1 MDQNYIAPASALK
14 KLKKARNLS
23 QTVYLYGATGYG
35 KTELVRQYL
44 SGRRYTY
51 LSCEELPWED
61 GALPRL
67 EPGRQKCRVVVID
80 DLHRLK
86 SEELRQEILALEE
99 REDIWLI
106 LVSRSPLPAW
116 LMPRHIKSVFV
127 VVSED
132 DLRMGRDEITAYLD
146 ARGVVYTEE
155 DIQYLQNTAEGNAYV
170 LHHVALRM
178 KEGQSPGPE
187 LRTEIREAFAS
198 YLENVVLVRWDSDL
212 LEFLMQVSVVDEFT
226 LELAEMISGNLHVTA
241 LLEQAGEAG
250 NFIAQEDGTYRLRPV
265 LIDALRNR
273 ALKLY
278 GRERVKDFKYNAALY
293 YEMHDEVVPALRLFE
308 ECGKTERI
316 KNLLIR
322 NARMNPGNGHYY
334 ELRRYYFNMD
344 EREIEDS
351 PVLMAGMSML
361 HSMLMDDE
369 KSEYWYEKLKAFAT
383 NAKGGVRREALSR
396 LAYLDIGLPHRG
408 SRDVLEIIK
417 NIPALLFDKGN
428 RLPEFSVTSNLPS
441 TMNGGKDF
449 CHWSPDDT
457 KLAKTVGPLVER
469 VLGSYG
475 KGLVKAA
482 LGESYYEK
490 GEDNYEVMSL
500 LTRAQVEAGQG
511 GTMEIAFAAV
521 GVRVRLALLQGD
533 SPAARELLASFEQ
546 SVKENRAVQLLPNI
560 QALRCRL
567 ALYEGDMDM
576 VERWMKTAPDED
588 REFCSLERYRYLTK
602 VRCYL
607 ANGAYTKAQAL
618 LEKLRYY
625 AEQTGR
631 PYVRMETGLLSA
643 ITKERVGGPWQEEL
657 ATVLKEAERYRF
669 LRLITE
675 EGAAVWPLFQRE
687 KKALQEAGTLNKDW
701 LRRLLAE
708 AEEVAR
714 RYPLYLKKRAAVAA
728 DFKGVALTIL
738 RLQADGLSVN
748 RIAQRLDLKPDNVK
762 YHIKENYRKLN
773 VDNKT
778 DALLAARSLGIL

>member
-61 GALPRL
+61 GALPRS
-67 EPGRQKCRVVVID
+67 EPGRQNRRVVVID

-86 SEELRQEILALEE
+86 SEKLRQEILALEE

-241 LLEQAGEAG
+241 LLEQAAEAG
-250 NFIAQEDGTYRLRPV
+250 NFISQEDGTYRLRPV

-546 SVKENRAVQLLPNI
+546 SVRENRAVQLLPNI

-567 ALYEGDMDM
+567 ALYEGDMDI

-588 REFCSLERYRYLTK
+588 REFCVLERYRYLTK

-607 ANGAYTKAQAL
+607 ANGEYTKAQAL

>member
-1 MDQNYIAPASALK
+1 MDQNYIAPAGALK
-14 KLKKARNLS
+14 KLKTARS
-23 QTVYLYGATGYG
+23 IPQTVYLYGATGYG

-44 SGRRYTY
+44 SGRRYIY
-51 LSCEELPWED
+51 LSCEELPWEA
-61 GALPRL
+61 GALPPV
-67 EPGRQKCRVVVID
+67 EPGRQNRRVVVID

-155 DIQYLQNTAEGNAYV
+155 DIQYLQNTAEGNAYI

-178 KEGQSPGPE
+178 KEGEHPGPK
-187 LRTEIREAFAS
+187 LQTEIREAFAS

-241 LLEQAGEAG
+241 LLEQAAEAG
-250 NFIAQEDGTYRLRPV
+250 NFISQEDGTYRLRPV

-273 ALKLY
+273 ALKVY
-278 GRERVKDFKYNAALY
+278 GRERVKDLKYNAALY
-293 YEMHDEVVPALRLFE
+293 YEMHDEVVPALKLFE

-490 GEDNYEVMSL
+490 GGDNYEVMSL

-567 ALYEGDMDM
+567 ALYEGDMDI

-607 ANGAYTKAQAL
+607 ANGEYTKAQAL

>member
-61 GALPRL
+61 GALPRS
-67 EPGRQKCRVVVID
+67 EPGRQNRRVVVID

-86 SEELRQEILALEE
+86 SEKLRQEILALEE

-226 LELAEMISGNLHVTA
+226 LELAERISGNLHVAA

-546 SVKENRAVQLLPNI
+546 SVRENRAVQLLPNI

-588 REFCSLERYRYLTK
+588 REFCVLERYRYLTK

-607 ANGAYTKAQAL
+607 ANGEYTKAQAL

>member
-14 KLKKARNLS
+14 KLKKARSLS

-44 SGRRYTY
+44 SGRRYIY
-51 LSCEELPWED
+51 LSCEELPWEA
-61 GALPRL
+61 GALPSE
-67 EPGRQKCRVVVID
+67 EPGRQNRRIVVID
-80 DLHRLK
+80 NLHRLK
-86 SEELRQEILALEE
+86 SEELRRKILALEK
-99 REDIWLI
+99 RKDIWLI
-106 LVSRSPLPAW
+106 LIGRSPLPTW
-116 LMPRHIKSVFV
+116 LMSRHIQEVFV
-127 VVSED
+127 VISEN

-146 ARGVVYTEE
+146 ARGVTHTEE
-155 DIQYLQNTAEGNAYV
+155 DIQYLQNTAEGNAYI

-178 KEGQSPGPE
+178 KEGEHPGPK
-187 LRTEIREAFAS
+187 LQTEIREAFAS

-241 LLEQAGEAG
+241 LLEQAAEAG
-250 NFIAQEDGTYRLRPV
+250 NFISQEDGTYRLRPV

-273 ALKLY
+273 ALKVY
-278 GRERVKDFKYNAALY
+278 GRERVKDLKYNAALY
-293 YEMHDEVVPALRLFE
+293 YEMHDEVVPALKLFE

-490 GEDNYEVMSL
+490 GGDNYEVMSL

-567 ALYEGDMDM
+567 ALYEGDMDI

-588 REFCSLERYRYLTK
+588 REFCVLERYRYLTK

-607 ANGAYTKAQAL
+607 ANGEYTKAQAL

-657 ATVLKEAERYRF
+657 AAVLKETERYRF

>member
-1 MDQNYIAPASALK
+1 MDQNYIAPATALK
-14 KLKKARNLS
+14 KLKTARSLP

-51 LSCEELPWED
+51 LSCEELPWEA
-61 GALPRL
+61 GALSPA
-67 EPGRQKCRVVVID
+67 EPGRPSSRVVVID

-86 SEELRQEILALEE
+86 SEELRREILALEE

-106 LVSRSPLPAW
+106 LISRSPIPAW
-116 LMPRHIKSVFV
+116 LMPQHIKSVFV
-127 VVSED
+127 VISEK
-132 DLRMGRDEITAYLD
+132 DLRMGRREIAAYLNT
-146 ARGVVYTEE
+146 RGITYTEE
-155 DIQYLQNTAEGNAYV
+155 DMQLLQVTAEGNAYV

-178 KEGQSPGPE
+178 KEGLSPGPE
-187 LRTEIREAFAS
+187 LHAEIWDAFAV

-226 LELAEMISGNLHVTA
+226 LELAEMISGSLHVTA
-241 LLEQAGEAG
+241 LLEQAAEAG
-250 NFIAQEDGTYRLRPV
+250 NFMTQKDGVYRLRPV
-265 LIDALRNR
+265 LIQALRNR

-278 GRERVKDFKYNAALY
+278 GRERVADFKYNAALY
-293 YEMHDEVVPALRLFE
+293 YEMHDEVVPALKLFE

-334 ELRRYYFNMD
+334 ELRRYYFNLD
-344 EREIEDS
+344 EREIADS

-361 HSMLMDDE
+361 CSMLMDGE
-369 KSEYWYEKLKAFAT
+369 KSEYWYEKLKAYAA
-383 NAKGGVRREALSR
+383 NAKGGIRREAQSR
-396 LAYLDIGLPHRG
+396 LCYLDIGLPHRG
-408 SRDVLEIIK
+408 SRDVLAVMK

-428 RLPEFSVTSNLPS
+428 QLPEFSVTSNLPS

-457 KLAKTVGPLVER
+457 MLAKTVGPLVER
-469 VLGSYG
+469 VLGRYG

-490 GEDNYEVMSL
+490 GEDNYKVMTL
-500 LTRAQVEAGQG
+500 LARAQMETEKG

-521 GVRVRLALLQGD
+521 GIRIRLALFQGD
-533 SPAARELLASFEQ
+533 IQAARELLASFEQ
-546 SVKENRAVQLLPNI
+546 AVKEHRAPQLLPNI

-567 ALYEGDMDM
+567 ALYEGNMDV

-588 REFCSLERYRYLTK
+588 IEFCSLERYRYLTK

-607 ANGAYTKAQAL
+607 AKGEYTKSQAL

-625 AEQTGR
+625 AEQTNR

-643 ITKERVGGPWQEEL
+643 VTKERAGGPWQEEL
-657 ATVLKEAERYRF
+657 AAVLREAESYRF
-669 LRLITE
+669 LRLISE
-675 EGAAVWPLFQRE
+675 EGAAVWPLLQQE
-687 KKALQEAGTLNKDW
+687 KKALQGAGTLDKDW
-701 LRRLLAE
+701 LRRVLTE
-708 AEEVAR
+708 TEEMSR
-714 RYPLYLKKRAAVAA
+714 RYPLYLKKRAAAAA
-728 DFKGVALTIL
+728 DFGGTALTIL
-738 RLQADGLSVN
+738 RLQADGLSAN
-748 RIAQRLDLKPDNVK
+748 QIARRLEMKPDNVR
-762 YHIKENYRKLN
+762 YHIKENYRKLSA
-773 VDNKT
+773 DNKA

>member
-1 MDQNYIAPASALK
+1 MDQNYIAPAAALK

-44 SGRRYTY
+44 SGRRYIY
-51 LSCEELPWED
+51 LSCEELPWEA
-61 GALPRL
+61 GALPSE
-67 EPGRQKCRVVVID
+67 EPGRQNRRIVVID
-80 DLHRLK
+80 NLHRLK
-86 SEELRQEILALEE
+86 SEELRREILALEK
-99 REDIWLI
+99 RKDIWLI
-106 LVSRSPLPAW
+106 LIGRSPLPTW
-116 LMPRHIKSVFV
+116 LMSRHIQEVFV
-127 VVSED
+127 VISEN

-146 ARGVVYTEE
+146 ARGVTHTEE
-155 DIQYLQNTAEGNAYV
+155 DIQYLQNTAEGNAYI

-187 LRTEIREAFAS
+187 LQTEIREAFAS

-241 LLEQAGEAG
+241 LLEQAAEAG
-250 NFIAQEDGTYRLRPV
+250 NFISQEDGTYRLRPV

-273 ALKLY
+273 ALKVY
-278 GRERVKDFKYNAALY
+278 GRERVKDLKYNAALY
-293 YEMHDEVVPALRLFE
+293 YEMHDEVVPALKLFE

-490 GEDNYEVMSL
+490 GGDNYEVMSL

-567 ALYEGDMDM
+567 ALYEGDMDI

-588 REFCSLERYRYLTK
+588 REFCVLERYRYLTK

-738 RLQADGLSVN
+738 RLQADGLSLN
-748 RIAQRLDLKPDNVK
+748 QIAQRLDMKPFSVS
-762 YHIKENYRKLN
+762 YHIQENYRKLN
-773 VDNKT
+773 VSRKA
-778 DALLAARSLGIL
+778 DALIAARSLGIL

>member
-14 KLKKARNLS
+14 KLKKARSLS

-44 SGRRYTY
+44 SGRRYIY
-51 LSCEELPWED
+51 LSCEELPWEA
-61 GALPRL
+61 GALPSE
-67 EPGRQKCRVVVID
+67 EPGRQNRRIVVID
-80 DLHRLK
+80 NLHRLK
-86 SEELRQEILALEE
+86 SEELRRKILALEK
-99 REDIWLI
+99 RKDIWLI
-106 LVSRSPLPAW
+106 LIGRSPLPTW
-116 LMPRHIKSVFV
+116 LMSRHIQEVFV
-127 VVSED
+127 VISEN

-146 ARGVVYTEE
+146 ARGVTHTEE
-155 DIQYLQNTAEGNAYV
+155 DIQYLQNTAEGNAYI

-178 KEGQSPGPE
+178 KEGEHPGPK
-187 LRTEIREAFAS
+187 LQTEIREAFAS

-241 LLEQAGEAG
+241 LLEQAAEAG
-250 NFIAQEDGTYRLRPV
+250 NFISQEDGTYRLRPV

-490 GEDNYEVMSL
+490 GGDNYEVMSL

-738 RLQADGLSVN
+738 RLQADGLSLN
-748 RIAQRLDLKPDNVK
+748 QIAQRLDMKPFSVS
-762 YHIKENYRKLN
+762 YHIQENYRKLN
-773 VDNKT
+773 VSRKA
-778 DALLAARSLGIL
+778 DALIAARSLGIL

>member
-1 MDQNYIAPASALK
+1 MDQNYIAPAAALK
-14 KLKKARNLS
+14 KLKKARSLP

-61 GALPRL
+61 GALPAE
-67 EPGRQKCRVVVID
+67 EPGRQNRRVVVID

-86 SEELRQEILALEE
+86 SEELRREILALEE

-106 LVSRSPLPAW
+106 LISRSPLPAW
-116 LMPRHIKSVFV
+116 LMPQHIKSVFV
-127 VVSED
+127 VISEK
-132 DLRMGRDEITAYLD
+132 DLRMGRSEIAAYLE
-146 ARGVVYTEE
+146 ARGIAYTEE

-178 KEGQSPGPE
+178 REGLSPGPE
-187 LRTEIREAFAS
+187 LYAEIWDAFAV

-212 LEFLMQVSVVDEFT
+212 LEFMMQVSVVDEFT

-241 LLEQAGEAG
+241 LLEQAAEAG
-250 NFIAQEDGTYRLRPV
+250 NFMTQEDGVYRLRPV
-265 LIDALRNR
+265 LIQALRNR
-273 ALKLY
+273 ALKIY
-278 GRERVKDFKYNAALY
+278 GRERVEDLKYNAALY
-293 YEMHDEVVPALRLFE
+293 YEMHDEVVPALKLFE

-334 ELRRYYFNMD
+334 ELRRYYFNLD
-344 EREIEDS
+344 EREIADS

-361 HSMLMDDE
+361 CSMLMDGE
-369 KSEYWYEKLKAFAT
+369 KSEYWYEKLKAYAA
-383 NAKGGVRREALSR
+383 NAKGGIRREAQSR
-396 LAYLDIGLPHRG
+396 LCYLDIGLPHRG
-408 SRDVLEIIK
+408 SRDVLAVMK

-428 RLPEFSVTSNLPS
+428 QLPEFSVTSNLPS

-449 CHWSPDDT
+449 CHWSLDDT
-457 KLAKTVGPLVER
+457 MLAKTVGPLVER
-469 VLGSYG
+469 VLGRYG

-490 GEDNYEVMSL
+490 GGDNYKVMTL
-500 LTRAQVEAGQG
+500 LTRAQMETERG

-521 GVRVRLALLQGD
+521 GIRIRLALFQGD
-533 SPAARELLASFEQ
+533 IQAARELLASFEQ
-546 SVKENRAVQLLPNI
+546 SAKENRALQLLPNI

-567 ALYEGDMDM
+567 ALYEGNMDA

-588 REFCSLERYRYLTK
+588 VEFCSLERYRYLTK

-607 ANGAYTKAQAL
+607 ANGEYTKSQAL

-625 AEQTGR
+625 AEQTNR

-643 ITKERVGGPWQEEL
+643 VTKERAGGPWQEEL
-657 ATVLKEAERYRF
+657 AAVLREAESYRF

-675 EGAAVWPLFQRE
+675 EGAAVWPLLQQE
-687 KKALQEAGTLNKDW
+687 KKALQSAGTLDKDW
-701 LRRLLAE
+701 LRRVLDEAAE
-708 AEEVAR
+708 VSR
-714 RYPLYLKKRAAVAA
+714 RYPLYLKKRAAAAA
-728 DFKGVALTIL
+728 DFSGTALTIL
-738 RLQADGLSVN
+738 RLQADGLSLN
-748 RIAQRLDLKPDNVK
+748 QIAGKLDMKPFSVS
-762 YHIKENYRKLN
+762 YHIQENYRKLN
-773 VDNKT
+773 VSRKA
-778 DALLAARSLGIL
+778 DALLAARSMGIL

>member
-14 KLKKARNLS
+14 KLKKARSLS

-44 SGRRYTY
+44 SGRRYIY
-51 LSCEELPWED
+51 LSCEELPWEA
-61 GALPRL
+61 GALPSE
-67 EPGRQKCRVVVID
+67 EPGRQNRRIVVIGN
-80 DLHRLK
+80 LHRLK
-86 SEELRQEILALEE
+86 SEELRRKILALEK
-99 REDIWLI
+99 RKDIWLI
-106 LVSRSPLPAW
+106 LIGRSPLPTW
-116 LMPRHIKSVFV
+116 LMSRHIQEVFV
-127 VVSED
+127 VISEN

-146 ARGVVYTEE
+146 ARGVTHTEE
-155 DIQYLQNTAEGNAYV
+155 DIQYLQNTAEGNAYI

-178 KEGQSPGPE
+178 KEGEHPGPK
-187 LRTEIREAFAS
+187 LQTEIREAFAS

-241 LLEQAGEAG
+241 LLEQAAEAG
-250 NFIAQEDGTYRLRPV
+250 NFISQEDGTYRLRPV

-273 ALKLY
+273 ALKVY
-278 GRERVKDFKYNAALY
+278 GRERVKDLKYNAALY
-293 YEMHDEVVPALRLFE
+293 YEMHNKVVPALKLFE

-490 GEDNYEVMSL
+490 GGDNYEVMSL

-738 RLQADGLSVN
+738 RLQADGLSLN
-748 RIAQRLDLKPDNVK
+748 QIAQRLDMKPFSVS
-762 YHIKENYRKLN
+762 YHIQENYRKLN
-773 VDNKT
+773 VSRKA
-778 DALLAARSLGIL
+778 DALIAARSLGIL